1 MARECGASEATPDL
15 WLGVLEIVHSDHATK
30 FFMESD
36 PVVRMTM
43 IKYYARVLRD
53 TPSKS
58 HLKRDPKPDVDSE
71 EEWEEEFFNLL
82 GLDNKNAAG
91 FS

>member
-58 HLKRDPKPDVDSE
+58 HLKVCSWSLSRLDPS
-71 EEWEEEFFNLL
+71 F
-82 GLDNKNAAG
+82 
-91 FS
+91 

>member
-1 MARECGASEATPDL
+1 
-15 WLGVLEIVHSDHATK
+15 VQ
-30 FFMESD
+30 
-36 PVVRMTM
+36 
-43 IKYYARVLRD
+43 
-53 TPSKS
+53 
-58 HLKRDPKPDVDSE
+58 RDPKPDVDSE